1 MQFPHRRAGG
11 AGAQH
16 AWVFAGAQGRG
27 KQPVGDIVVHL
38 VQLLPCGAPHHSVCC
53 QPEIALEPPHSRCC
67 ACAEFSVHGHA
78 FKVCVH
84 SAGNL
89 QPELHQPHILPG
101 GTLPQRRAGVGIGG
115 AIVGLDAQK
124 LVVQLFPCG
133 LPHHAVHGKA
143 VFALEGTHR
152 IGGGSAEYAVHLYG
166 GDGAVVLRQRVQP
179 ELHLLHRTAGSAGSE
194 RCAAPCAVRQSAGR
208 GLALA
213 GQLGEVLYRYIDV
226 ADLVPCLPPHHA
238 VGGQVELLLERPHRG
253 GHPAAEYAVHRQ
265 LAKEGIVLGDAVQ
278 LPLQGEHGR
287 AAAALPQRRAG
298 VALRDGADIFG
309 AHDLDAAAVVVAQDL
324 QRAAPVVGQCYRA
337 PLLEPRAGDR
347 FAVAILGIIGV
358 HRTAFAQIGIE
369 DVVRDA
375 HHHLEHRASVDIVLV
390 VAGGV
395 GDVEGVALAGVPLG
409 VDAVQRQRDLAV
421 DVRPQCL
428 LRPGRA
434 AQTKNI
440 NMLPVGT
447 LCQYPTDDRSF
458 SACLWKLFPCNVS
471 FL

>member
-1 MQFPHRRAGG
+1 MQFPHRCAGG

-16 AWVFAGAQGRG
+16 ARVLAGAQGRG
-27 KQPVGDIVVHL
+27 EQPVGNIIVHL
-38 VQLLPCGAPHHSVCC
+38 VQLLPCGLPHHAVCR
-53 QPEIALEPPHSRCC
+53 QPEVALEPPHRRCR
-67 ACAEFSVHGHA
+67 ARAEFSVHGHA
-78 FKVCVH
+78 FKACVH
-84 SAGNL
+84 GAGDL

-101 GTLPQRRAGVGIGG
+101 GTLPQRRAGVGVGG
-115 AIVGLDAQK
+115 AVVGLDTQK
-124 LVVQLFPCG
+124 LVVQFLPSG
-133 LPHHAVHGKA
+133 LPHYAVYGKA
-143 VFALEGTHR
+143 VFALEGAHR
-152 IGGGSAEYAVHLYG
+152 IGGGGAVYTVHLYG
-166 GDGAVVLRQRVQP
+166 RDGAVVLRQRVQP
-179 ELHLLHRTAGSAGSE
+179 ELHLLHRAAGSAGAQH
-194 RCAAPCAVRQSAGR
+194 RTVPCAVGQGAG
-208 GLALA
+208 GSLALA
-213 GQLGEVLYRYIDV
+213 GQLREIFYRYIDV

-265 LAKEGIVLGDAVQ
+265 FAKEGIVLGDAVQ

-324 QRAAPVVGQCYRA
+324 QRAAPVVGQRHRA

-347 FAVAILGIIGV
+347 FAVAVLGIIGV
-358 HRTAFAQIGIE
+358 HRAAFAQIGVE
-369 DVVRDA
+369 DIVRDA
-375 HHHLEHRASVDIVLV
+375 HHHLEHRAPMDVVLV